1 MNNRFFIFILIAL
14 HVSYYSCSR
23 KRSKVTELQHKL
35 EVAIDSVQLNPTD
48 YYGYNL
54 RILYQDYELIRKRLY
69 MLYYFDKDSTKRFYT
84 GYWMD
89 EKKRTIILGP
99 DIDASDTETE
109 VAAIFEKDEHMR
121 AILLQLLQFRRIAG
135 IGTITSLHGWFD
147 RPQNTQEE
155 DMWFVFWYKRN
166 CYQLTHYNDHK
177 FLSTDTIVHGDW
189 QLRKVEPLPW

>member
-1 MNNRFFIFILIAL
+1 ML
-14 HVSYYSCSR
+14 H
-23 KRSKVTELQHKL
+23 
-35 EVAIDSVQLNPTD
+35 
-48 YYGYNL
+48 
-54 RILYQDYELIRKRLY
+54 
-69 MLYYFDKDSTKRFYT
+69 YFDKDPTKRFDT
-84 GYWMD
+84 GYWID

-99 DIDASDTETE
+99 DIDACDTETE